1 MFDWLKNLISTFKLS
16 DPMIMQFEN
25 MMIAEEAAKQAE
37 ARTTP
42 VTPKVEPVKEVV
54 VEEVVEVVPAV
65 VEPVKEV
72 VVEEVVEVAPAV
84 VEPVKET
91 PAAPKRSRGAK
102 GKFVADVKTTTET
115 NEAWVGGKA
124 PAKKIIKRNT
134 KSKNK

>member
-42 VTPKVEPVKEVV
+42 VTPK
-54 VEEVVEVVPAV
+54 
-65 VEPVKEV
+65 
-72 VVEEVVEVAPAV
+72 

>member
-42 VTPKVEPVKEVV
+42 VTPK
-54 VEEVVEVVPAV
+54 

>member
-54 VEEVVEVVPAV
+54 VEEVVEVVEVAPAV
-65 VEPVKEV
+65 VEPVK
-72 VVEEVVEVAPAV
+72 EVVEVAPAV

-91 PAAPKRSRGAK
+91 SAAPKRSRGAK

>member
-1 MFDWLKNLISTFKLS
+1 
-16 DPMIMQFEN
+16 

>member
-25 MMIAEEAAKQAE
+25 MMIAEEAVKQAE

-42 VTPKVEPVKEVV
+42 VTPK
-54 VEEVVEVVPAV
+54 